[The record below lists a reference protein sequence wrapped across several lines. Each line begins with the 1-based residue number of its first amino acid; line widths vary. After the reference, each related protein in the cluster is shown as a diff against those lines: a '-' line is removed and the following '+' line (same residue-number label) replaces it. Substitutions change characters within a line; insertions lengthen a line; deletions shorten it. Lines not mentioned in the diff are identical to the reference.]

1 MPFSMIAPP
10 AAAYPF
16 PHASGDILFR
26 PFKPPSDINL
36 GQQEGGRY
44 VWGDDTNG
52 NGTLGDTV
60 GGVTDRD
67 IFPNIPPR
75 PGPLGEI
82 PMLPGNFARVIDN
95 SNSEQMTKSRPRN
108 QNRTLWYRT
117 AGDDG
122 NYPGEG
128 ENIQYNKDKNLFLNQ
143 LSFPT
148 IGGGSSGQLKANLS
162 STGSLILPNTP
173 CISLTDGTVDD
184 RCISKSYLFGKNT
197 PTDTT
202 TTLLNLNLPYNPHFP
217 SDNTSARNTTSG
229 TQPATS
235 FVVCGGTGNTRKYQA
250 IQRPELSKTD
260 ISSGRCTI
268 GADNPGEAVKNFIG
282 TLPTGT
288 GTTLTGGTGLLSAK
302 LNPGNTGTDTF
313 VGVIPSVSGTLTST
327 ATPPAIAPVI
337 RATNTYADNRVH
349 VYNVNN
355 LGKLDGGI
363 RILNGTLTFRANCAD
378 PISGADSPT
387 CTPTSVR
394 RGSSPVFIM
403 RGAPAESIE
412 FSGLKIVLDGVD
424 PNNIFWVSARA
435 NARLCLSFNN
445 GSVFNL
451 LSNGANNTSPCGQ
464 QSPLTNNEDP
474 RLSLGQ
480 RIILSGSNLPGG
492 ISTEQTYYIV
502 DRSGS
507 TFKLSNTPGGSP
519 IALSIVPP
527 FNAYDTRLAS
537 EPSFIFSGG
546 TPTIPN
552 PITGATTPNIIT
564 GNFLGYTT
572 ATGTTLLTEDNTSVF
587 TVKDKYSS
595 FRGVRFLGLWGD
607 APKLN
612 NETLF
617 VAMTGVDQPA
627 LLPVLQL
634 NVPNAD
640 NANDDDIQQ
649 PNPITTSGINGTPG
663 TSEGQWTIRP
673 TRTEVNVYF
682 VAGSTPSRNGVD
694 YKTSSTIFSGSS
706 DAAISTGETGGGLAN
721 FVRFLENW
729 ESLPIKISGGFIQNT
744 RSRFATAPWS
754 TAPLSNGISDTTS
767 VFLNPVQTG
776 KDTFDGLIATG
787 YNLQYMSKTVNR
799 IPFYTPPVR
808 LWGYDVALLT
818 QQPDRFAERFA
829 VPIAGSNEYFRE
841 VGGDE
846 PSNPSTPIAGST
858 VLTQR
863 SGTVPT
869 DYVRR
874 ALRGNDLRRNCN
886 ISINNKYGG
895 VVTAPNYTILPSAY
909 Q

>member
-1 MPFSMIAPP
+1 
-10 AAAYPF
+10 
-16 PHASGDILFR
+16 
-26 PFKPPSDINL
+26 
-36 GQQEGGRY
+36 
-44 VWGDDTNG
+44 
-52 NGTLGDTV
+52 
-60 GGVTDRD
+60 
-67 IFPNIPPR
+67 
-75 PGPLGEI
+75 
-82 PMLPGNFARVIDN
+82 MLPGNFARVIDN
-95 SNSEQMTKSRPRN
+95 SNDEQMTRSRPAN
-108 QNRTLWYRT
+108 VNRTLWYRT

-122 NYPGEG
+122 NWPGEG
-128 ENIQYNKDKNLFLNQ
+128 QNIRYNKDRNLFLNQ
-143 LSFPT
+143 LSFT
-148 IGGGSSGQLKANLS
+148 RIGGGSGNTLKANLS
-162 STGSLILPNTP
+162 TTGSLILPNTP
-173 CISLTDGTVDD
+173 CISLIDGTVDD
-184 RCISKSYLFGKNT
+184 RCISKSYDFGSNT
-197 PTDTT
+197 PTDSS

-250 IQRPELSKTD
+250 IERPELSKTD

-268 GADNPGEAVKNFIG
+268 GANNPGEAVKNFIG

-288 GTTLTGGTGLLSAK
+288 GTTMTGGTGLLSAK
-302 LNPGNTGTDTF
+302 LNPGNTGTDAF
-313 VGVIPSVSGTLTST
+313 VGIIPSVSGQLTPLTST
-327 ATPPAIAPVI
+327 TTPPAIAAVI
-337 RATNTYADNRVH
+337 RATNTYANNDVN
-349 VYNVNN
+349 VYNIAN
-355 LGKLDGGI
+355 LGKLVNDV
-363 RILNGTLTFRANCAD
+363 RTLNGTITFQANCAD
-378 PISGADSPT
+378 PITGVAGA
-387 CTPTSVR
+387 CTSTSVR
-394 RGSSPVFIM
+394 LGPSPVFIM
-403 RGAPAESIE
+403 RGAPGESIE
-412 FSGLKIVLDGVD
+412 FSGLQIKLDGVD

-595 FRGVRFLGLWGD
+595 FRGVRFLGLWGN
-607 APKLN
+607 ASKLN

-617 VAMTGVDQPA
+617 VAMTDVDQPA

-634 NVPNAD
+634 NVPNAGNAD
-640 NANDDDIQQ
+640 NDNIQQ
-649 PNPITTSGINGTPG
+649 VSDFSTTSGINGTP
-663 TSEGQWTIRP
+663 TSSTGQWTIRP
-673 TRTEVNVYF
+673 TKTEVNVYF
-682 VAGSTPSRNGVD
+682 VAGSTPSRNGVN
-694 YKTSSTIFSGSS
+694 YKTSSTISSGSP
-706 DAAISTGETGGGLAN
+706 DTTISTGETGGGLAN

-729 ESLPIKISGGFIQNT
+729 QNVPIKILGGFIQNT
-744 RSRFATAPWS
+744 RSRFATAPFTS
-754 TAPLSNGISDTTS
+754 APLSSGTSDITS

-776 KDTFDGLIATG
+776 QGTSNGRIATG
-787 YNLQYMSKTVNR
+787 YNLQYMSITGAR
-799 IPFYTPPVR
+799 IPYYSPPNR
-808 LWGYDVALLT
+808 LWGYDVGLLT

-841 VGGDE
+841 VSADDVWVE
-846 PSNPSTPIAGST
+846 
-858 VLTQR
+858 
-863 SGTVPT
+863 
-869 DYVRR
+869 
-874 ALRGNDLRRNCN
+874 ALL
-886 ISINNKYGG
+886 
-895 VVTAPNYTILPSAY
+895 
-909 Q
+909 